1 MCKENGDD
9 EIKYIKKY
17 YLDNK
22 SLHYGIH
29 KHY

>member
-1 MCKENGDD
+1 MCKENGDA
-9 EIKYIKKY
+9 EIKCIKKY

-22 SLHYGIH
+22 SLCYNIH